1 MQTTIRAEDHPH
13 VHGAAHL
20 DKLVDET
27 LMASFPA
34 SDPPGWSLGRA
45 DHDPKGAEDLDEMT
59 HRIHDLPEIYV
70 TTHDYERLSVLAD
83 AYKSR
88 GRGALA
94 DFLIDELERAEL
106 VAAGEVGPKVITMN
120 SRARIMD
127 PATGEAR
134 TVKLVY
140 PGEEDSLYGKVSI
153 FTHLGAALIGL
164 SEGARM
170 DWRTLD
176 GRTKSVAVLEVRY
189 QPEAHGYDLDR
200 VPVAPV

>member
-1 MQTTIRAEDHPH
+1 MRTTTPGEDHRQ
-13 VHGAAHL
+13 VHGAARL

-27 LMASFPA
+27 LRASFPA

-45 DHDPKGAEDLDEMT
+45 EHDPNGAEDLDEMT

-83 AYKSR
+83 SYKSR

-134 TVKLVY
+134 TVTLVY
-140 PGEEDSLYGKVSI
+140 PGQEDSLHGKVSI

-164 SEGARM
+164 PEGARM

-176 GRTKSVAVLEVRY
+176 GRTKSVAVLEVQY

-200 VPVAPV
+200 VAVEPV